1 MFTIGIFTTHVP
13 YIAFVAFYAFFVL
26 FGVGKASSG
35 DFTSD
40 DIQGFKIYQSQPF
53 TVNDLEGTNSSTCD
67 FAAPEIYSTGSNE
80 AFILHAKFLHWKYQ
94 SANFSQLLNYTT
106 LFCRPPPAII

>member
-1 MFTIGIFTTHVP
+1 MFTIGIFTTHIP

-26 FGVGKASSG
+26 IGVGKASSG

-40 DIQGFKIYQSQPF
+40 DNQGSIIYQTQIL
-53 TVNDLEGTNSSTCD
+53 TTTDQGGNNSSSCD
-67 FAAPEIYSTGSNE
+67 FAAPEIYSPGSNE
-80 AFILHAKFLHWKYQ
+80 TFLPHENFLHRQYQ
-94 SANFSQLLNYTT
+94 SVNFRQLLNYTT